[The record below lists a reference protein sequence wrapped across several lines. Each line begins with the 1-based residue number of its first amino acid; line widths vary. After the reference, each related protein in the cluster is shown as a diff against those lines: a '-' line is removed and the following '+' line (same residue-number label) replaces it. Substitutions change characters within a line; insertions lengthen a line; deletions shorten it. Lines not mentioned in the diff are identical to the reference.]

1 MESQFSLSGKVIVV
15 TGGTGILGNSF
26 INGIVEA
33 GGAVGIL
40 GRNKAVAEERAAAIN
55 AKGGKA
61 LALVADVMKTDELI
75 AAKNKIYDAFGRIDG
90 LVNGAGGNM
99 PQGVL
104 KPNDDIFNM
113 NLDGMKEVMDIN
125 LWGTLYP
132 TQIFGEAIAKTGKG
146 SIVNISSMNSK
157 RAVTRVLG
165 YNMGKAAVD
174 CYNQW
179 FAVEL
184 ANRYGDAIRMNA
196 LAPGFFLTEQN
207 RNLLT
212 LPEGGYT
219 ERGSKVINQ
228 TPFKRFGH
236 PDELI
241 GALVWLLSD
250 ASAFVTGSMMW
261 KLATCA
267 MWMRTSWIK
276 PSPIFINKLAKSR
289 KGLRISAN
297 YWRKRTRMP
306 LSSPH
311 PTIGTP
317 PQPSWPARQENMCML
332 KSPAAITLTKAKWR

>member
-1 MESQFSLSGKVIVV
+1 MKSTPVKVEGGFSLAGKVIVV

-40 GRNKAVAEERAAAIN
+40 GRNEKVASERADAIN
-55 AKGGKA
+55 KNGGKA
-61 LALVADVMKTDELI
+61 IALVADAMNVEQLR
-75 AAKNKIYDAFGRIDG
+75 AAKDKLVDAFGRVDG

-99 PQGVL
+99 PEGVL
-104 KPNDDIFNM
+104 QPDEDIFNM
-113 NLDGMKEVMDIN
+113 NLEGMKSVMDLN
-125 LWGTLYP
+125 VWGTLYP
-132 TQIFGEAIAKTGKG
+132 SQVFGEAIVKTTGKG

-157 RAVTRVLG
+157 RAITKVLG

-207 RNLLT
+207 RYLLT
-212 LPEGGYT
+212 KPEGGYT
-219 ERGSKVINQ
+219 PRGELVIRQ

-250 ASAFVTGSMMW
+250 ASAFVTGSMI
-261 KLATCA
+261 CVDGGF
-267 MWMRTSWIK
+267 S
-276 PSPIFINKLAKSR
+276 IF
-289 KGLRISAN
+289 G
-297 YWRKRTRMP
+297 
-306 LSSPH
+306 
-311 PTIGTP
+311 GV
-317 PQPSWPARQENMCML
+317 
-332 KSPAAITLTKAKWR
+332 

>member
-1 MESQFSLSGKVIVV
+1 MENNYSLAGKVIIV
-15 TGGTGILGNSF
+15 TGGTGILGDAF
-26 INGIVEA
+26 VKGIVAA

-40 GRNKAVAEERAAAIN
+40 GRNETVAEERAKAIN
-55 AKGGKA
+55 NNGGKA
-61 LALVADVMKTDELI
+61 IALVADVLNEAELKQ
-75 AAKNKIYDAFGRIDG
+75 ANDKVLSAFGRLDG

-104 KPNDDIFNM
+104 MPDEDIFKM
-113 NLDGMKEVMDIN
+113 NLDGMKKVLEVN
-125 LWGTLYP
+125 LWGTILP
-132 TQIFGEAIAKTGKG
+132 TQVFGESIAKTGKG

-157 RAVTRVLG
+157 SAVTRVLG

-212 LPEGGYT
+212 KPEGGYT
-219 ERGSKVINQ
+219 QRGESVIRK

-250 ASAFVTGSMMW
+250 ASAFVTGSMV
-261 KLATCA
+261 CVDGGF
-267 MWMRTSWIK
+267 S
-276 PSPIFINKLAKSR
+276 IFS
-289 KGLRISAN
+289 GV
-297 YWRKRTRMP
+297 
-306 LSSPH
+306 
-311 PTIGTP
+311 
-317 PQPSWPARQENMCML
+317 
-332 KSPAAITLTKAKWR
+332 